1 MITLFKQNVFRR
13 YFFSCSLAYIGI
25 NIGLIGI
32 SWYIIAITGSNLIL
46 ANYSAITITTT
57 ILSSIFV
64 GVLVDK
70 YNKSILMKICCCVQA
85 IFILLLFEF
94 LHSSQYRMIMIYGMA
109 VTNSLGLALY
119 NTTSRG
125 ILGEIII
132 EKDLLIQGN
141 SILEM
146 SMQIG
151 AIIAAGATG
160 ILYDILGIKIIIY
173 IMVSSLIISA
183 LILKKLKNGKIANN
197 TKKTIQLSI
206 DKKKILILGLISFI
220 PFIVTL
226 LSNDMIPIKDTYIL
240 STN

>member
-1 MITLFKQNVFRR
+1 
-13 YFFSCSLAYIGI
+13 
-25 NIGLIGI
+25 
-32 SWYIIAITGSNLIL
+32 
-46 ANYSAITITTT
+46 
-57 ILSSIFV
+57 
-64 GVLVDK
+64 
-70 YNKSILMKICCCVQA
+70 
-85 IFILLLFEF
+85 
-94 LHSSQYRMIMIYGMA
+94 MA